1 MFWDYGRMKYELWIS
16 IILKISYLIRVRQS
30 PIVLMKNDKSKPA
43 RDGQLMQKLSI
54 EMKEIMKEKG
64 IIINIVQAK
73 ELIAQKIYSKGG
85 LSKEL

>member
-1 MFWDYGRMKYELWIS
+1 
-16 IILKISYLIRVRQS
+16 
-30 PIVLMKNDKSKPA
+30 MKNDKSKPA